1 MRLLNGPQCNL
12 AERLTLKGV
21 PLENVYAA
29 PGRVNLI
36 GEHTDYTGGFVLPI
50 AIPFTT
56 VATIKAV
63 PDKLYH
69 FESVQFAHT
78 HRMSP
83 NDRGPKAGDWSDYP
97 VGVLRQL
104 QMRGITVPPFDLK
117 LSGDVPLGAGLSS
130 SASVEVVTAIALLAH
145 AGVTLPDK
153 EIATLCQSAEND
165 FVGSPCGIMDQFVIT
180 AAEAGKALLLNT
192 GDLTYE
198 LLPME
203 TGALANCRVVVMN
216 SMIKHSISAGAYG
229 DRRTQVEAGQAKL
242 RAMFPEV
249 RNLGGATVQQLE
261 AARTTMETA
270 EYKRCR
276 HIVTENAR
284 VMEARAAMLAG
295 DAARLGEVMT
305 RAHASERD
313 DFECSTPEIDFLVE
327 TANAVPGCFGARL
340 TGGGFGGCTVNLVDA
355 SAVELF
361 KEALLAA
368 YEKKFS
374 HTGEVYV
381 CEAVDGAVER
391 TKHKKHQEAK

>member
-1 MRLLNGPQCNL
+1 M
-12 AERLTLKGV
+12 
-21 PLENVYAA
+21 ENVYAA

-56 VATIKAV
+56 VATIQAV
-63 PDKLYH
+63 DDSSYH
-69 FESVQFAHT
+69 FASVQFAHT
-78 HRMSP
+78 HTMSP
-83 NDRGPKAGDWSDYP
+83 EDRGPKAGDWSDYP

-104 QMRGITVPPFDLK
+104 QMRGINVPPFDLK

-130 SASVEVVTAIALLAH
+130 SASVEVVTATALLAH
-145 AGVTLPDK
+145 AGATLADR
-153 EIATLCQSAEND
+153 EIATLCQAAEND

-180 AAEAGKALLLNT
+180 AAKAGKALLLNT

-198 LLPME
+198 LLPMQ
-203 TGALANCRVVVMN
+203 TGALSNCRVVVVN
-216 SMIKHSISAGAYG
+216 SMIKHSIGGGAYS

-249 RNLGGATVQQLE
+249 CNLGHATVAQLE
-261 AARTTMETA
+261 AARATMELVD
-270 EYKRCR
+270 YKRCR

-284 VMEARAAMLAG
+284 VMEAREAMLAG

-340 TGGGFGGCTVNLVDA
+340 TGGGFGGCTVNLVEA
-355 SAVELF
+355 SAVEPF
-361 KEALLAA
+361 KQALLAA

-391 TKHKKHQEAK
+391 TKHEQSPDAQ